1 MKKIIFILIAVF
13 ALTACKETKAQ
24 ITMYKSTSV
33 ITGITTQ
40 VADTITNTGTTYF
53 STRTGALNSFSNGN
67 YRASFTID
75 TTSGTPA
82 TVYCIQQGS
91 MDGITW
97 FDLNSNALGTDGYN
111 CDSLSIAGSSLTNI
125 TQTLSTVKG
134 STKFVYGA
142 TRGSGASR
150 VLYYRLKFVGSGT
163 QTVRV
168 YNVKLYPF

>member
-1 MKKIIFILIAVF
+1 MKKIIFLLTVVF
-13 ALTACKETKAQ
+13 ALTACNNLKAQ
-24 ITMYKSTSV
+24 ITMYKSTST

-40 VADTITNTGTTYF
+40 TADTITNTGTTYF
-53 STRTGALNSFSNGN
+53 STRTGALNTFSNGN

-91 MDGITW
+91 MDGTTW

-111 CDSLSIAGSSLTNI
+111 CDSLSIASGSLTNI
-125 TQTLSTVKG
+125 TQTVSTVKG
-134 STKFVYGA
+134 SCKYVNGTL
-142 TRGSGASR
+142 RCSGSAR
-150 VLYYRLKFVGSGT
+150 VLYYRLKFVGTGT